1 MLPSGHKHA
10 PELHQTHVHLVIT
23 HKHTHI
29 PVLFI
34 SPKELIGQQEAV
46 SIGLKAVLRPLEVAD
61 DVISAG
67 GAKLAL

>member
-1 MLPSGHKHA
+1 MLPCGRKHA
-10 PELHQTHVHLVIT
+10 PELHQTHMHLVIT

-29 PVLFI
+29 LALFI
-34 SPKELIGQQEAV
+34 SPKELIRQREAV

>member
-1 MLPSGHKHA
+1 M
-10 PELHQTHVHLVIT
+10 HLVIT

-29 PVLFI
+29 LALFI
-34 SPKELIGQQEAV
+34 SPKELIRQREAV